1 MGGIFNAITELI
13 LAVAISIIAYI
24 AAIVVFAYSGYFV
37 GMVVALAAGFILGV
51 GKAII
56 PVRFACAFIGIATIL
71 FIAIYSCIWTKGR
84 DYLTEYVTEFN
95 RRRGVLVSFL

>member
-13 LAVAISIIAYI
+13 LAVTVLILAYI

-51 GKAII
+51 GTAII
-56 PVRFACAFIGIATIL
+56 PVIFAWAFIGIATIL
-71 FIAIYSCIWTKGR
+71 F
-84 DYLTEYVTEFN
+84 
-95 RRRGVLVSFL
+95 VLLAVSV

>member
-37 GMVVALAAGFILGV
+37 GMVVALASGFILGV
-51 GKAII
+51 STAII
-56 PVRFACAFIGIATIL
+56 PVIFAWAFIGIATIL
-71 FIAIYSCIWTKGR
+71 F
-84 DYLTEYVTEFN
+84 
-95 RRRGVLVSFL
+95 VLLAVSV

>member
-13 LAVAISIIAYI
+13 LAVVVLILAYI

-51 GKAII
+51 GTAII
-56 PVRFACAFIGIATIL
+56 PVIFAWAFIGIATIL
-71 FIAIYSCIWTKGR
+71 F
-84 DYLTEYVTEFN
+84 
-95 RRRGVLVSFL
+95 VSLALIV